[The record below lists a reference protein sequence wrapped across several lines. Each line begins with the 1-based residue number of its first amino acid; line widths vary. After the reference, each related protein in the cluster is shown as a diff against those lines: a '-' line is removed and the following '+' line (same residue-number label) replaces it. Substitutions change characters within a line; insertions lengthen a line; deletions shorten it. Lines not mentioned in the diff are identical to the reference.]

1 MDAKELIKAG
11 KLAEA
16 RKVLTEAV
24 KTAPGNIANRT
35 MLFQVLTCYGEWDK
49 ARRHL
54 EAIAAQDSSR
64 QAGVLGYLNILQAE
78 GERLEVFQHKRRPAY
93 WPQPPAYSD
102 QYETAREKL
111 RGRDF
116 AEAGRI
122 LQDIDRQRPALSGTL
137 NGKPFVGFCDTDSRL
152 AFFLEAFVHDR
163 YVWIPMECLRELVLP
178 APATFLDLLWMS
190 AHVTTTDG
198 MAVNC
203 FLPVLYPETFRHEDE
218 QMKLGRMTDWLPLGN
233 GVFKGV
239 GQHVFQA
246 GDMEIG
252 ILEIR
257 EADFTA
263 ERQDETND

>member
-1 MDAKELIKAG
+1 
-11 KLAEA
+11 
-16 RKVLTEAV
+16 
-24 KTAPGNIANRT
+24 
-35 MLFQVLTCYGEWDK
+35 
-49 ARRHL
+49 
-54 EAIAAQDSSR
+54 
-64 QAGVLGYLNILQAE
+64 
-78 GERLEVFQHKRRPAY
+78 
-93 WPQPPAYSD
+93 
-102 QYETAREKL
+102 
-111 RGRDF
+111 
-116 AEAGRI
+116 
-122 LQDIDRQRPALSGTL
+122 
-137 NGKPFVGFCDTDSRL
+137 
-152 AFFLEAFVHDR
+152 
-163 YVWIPMECLRELVLP
+163 
-178 APATFLDLLWMS
+178 
-190 AHVTTTDG
+190 